1 MKLIPQDF
9 TMMRC
14 LVALVLGTL
23 ALSGCSEFQVPGVYR
38 IDVQQGNIITQEQLA
53 VLELGM
59 EKRKVRF
66 ILGTPL
72 VTDAFNQQRWDYYYS
87 LEKSGEERVQ
97 RIISVFFEGDLLKRV
112 GGDVLAASGPIK
124 MPERVDKV
132 VTVPDGY
139 RDEGLF
145 ASITSG
151 FLSNKPK
158 RQPTVNPVSKEQE
171 QEKEGF
177 LASLVPSFL
186 STDSAPQ
193 TTESVSPPTQSTAPA
208 APMVTS
214 TAQQPPI
221 PLAKPHIEVDT
232 QDELYLRNL
241 LGDFGRDLASND
253 ATLVAKELP
262 EASEKQANEDGL
274 LSRWTKRL
282 GLDKLKPDVTT
293 PTDENDATSPQ
304 LAQ

>member
-1 MKLIPQDF
+1 
-9 TMMRC
+9 MMRR
-14 LVALVLGTL
+14 LVALLLSTL

-53 VLELGM
+53 VLKPGM
-59 EKRKVRF
+59 EKRKVQF

-87 LEKSGEERVQ
+87 LEKAGEERVQ
-97 RIISVFFEGDLLKRV
+97 RIISVFFEGNLLKRV
-112 GGDVLAASGPIK
+112 SGDVLAASGPIK

-132 VTVPDGY
+132 VSVPDGY

-145 ASITSG
+145 ASITPR

-158 RQPTVNPVSKEQE
+158 RQAKVDLAATENAEGE
-171 QEKEGF
+171 EKEGF

-186 STDSAPQ
+186 AADPAPPTAQQSSPQ
-193 TTESVSPPTQSTAPA
+193 TQATDPA
-208 APMVTS
+208 APLVSS
-214 TAQQPPI
+214 TAQQAPAVPST
-221 PLAKPHIEVDT
+221 PLVKPHIEIDSE
-232 QDELYLRNL
+232 DERYLRNL
-241 LGDFGRDLASND
+241 LGDFGRDLAPND
-253 ATLVAKELP
+253 TPSVAQELP
-262 EASEKQANEDGL
+262 EASDQQANEEGV

-282 GLDKLKPDVTT
+282 GLDKLAPDVTT
-293 PTDENDATSPQ
+293 PANKNDATSPQ